1 MPGTHPPAAVS
12 PSTADDE
19 YFYSVLNL
27 PKAASD
33 HEIRERYRQLS
44 IVFHPDKQTDER
56 RKEAATERFLEVQK
70 AYEVLSDPVTRRA
83 YDILGSEGLL
93 LVQSAD
99 FRHLAEEDF
108 ERELRRQQRELVRQ
122 RVDQAVHPRGNLT
135 IGLDASPIFDYEYE
149 AEDGSPLS
157 RWQNLQA
164 ALGDVRRDT
173 FGVRHRVQ
181 TQVRDKTW
189 LTLSSRLTMGS
200 RPNSRQG
207 SYIKPL
213 LMGTVRH
220 QFSPRVDCEP
230 SAYFVQATT
239 NLLAVSGV
247 SLKGT
252 YRAADYTLTCQTGLH
267 PAVLL
272 QPFTHRKGDAFL
284 LPAGTVSLARQ
295 LFPKSP
301 MQGVLEIGM
310 TAIGPKISA
319 AVTSSAFHDS
329 LDIGELRD
337 DEPSEPTAFRAPSV
351 SGLAFYTSEW
361 QFGFDL
367 AGPASGL
374 NGRYGLSFH
383 ELGVHL
389 QAVMRLGL
397 AELMWL
403 FGGEWRGNNAA
414 VGANVSASTGGVT
427 LRVDATY
434 FGQTLTLPI
443 VLSREHNN
451 SLAFWTAVLPSTA
464 LALVYYFRVRPR
476 RRKQRIQFLHDA
488 RRQLREEKSELLRQ
502 WKETVSL
509 LQDTAQRH
517 MRAEETCD
525 GLVILEARYGPSEQE
540 EGTEG
545 LEVDV
550 TVPVQALVNSSQLY
564 IPGKRS
570 KAGIPGFYD
579 PVAGVPKTLR
589 IRYKFRGRMHY
600 AEIPDYMPVVLPLKD
615 HLVE

>member
-1 MPGTHPPAAVS
+1 MPGTHTTAPAS
-12 PSTADDE
+12 QLPADEE

-27 PKAASD
+27 PKTASD

-108 ERELRRQQRELVRQ
+108 EQELRRQQRELLRQ

-135 IGLDASPIFDYEYE
+135 LGLDASPIFDYEYE
-149 AEDGSPLS
+149 AEDGSQLS

-181 TQVRDKTW
+181 TQFRDKTW

-213 LMGTVRH
+213 LMGTVKH
-220 QFSPRVDCEP
+220 QFSPRIDFE
-230 SAYFVQATT
+230 ATT

-319 AVTSSAFHDS
+319 AVTSAAFHDS

-337 DEPSEPTAFRAPSV
+337 DEPSEPSAFRAPSV

-389 QAVMRLGL
+389 QTVMRLGL

-451 SLAFWTAVLPSTA
+451 SLAFWTVVLPSTA

-579 PVAGVPKTLR
+579 PVAGVPKALR